1 MMRATAED
9 ADAAEL
15 VGINSRAVYARA
27 TALAVAIATLGGLF
41 LAIRSVFDPVS
52 GPTQLI
58 FAFEAVVIGGM
69 GSLWGTLLGGLALG
83 VAQTVGAQINPE
95 YRSPGRT
102 SAVPGGAGRSVQRRP
117 LEPEADAMKVQRWT
131 RTSKLFTGG
140 TVVLAA
146 LLATVPLLF
155 DPDVVQKLTN
165 LLILVLLAAMWNA
178 LAGYGGLL
186 SVGQQ
191 AFIGIGAYGT
201 VFFAGLGISP
211 YPAMLLATLLAGA
224 ISVPIS
230 FFALRLRAAQFAIG
244 MWVTAEVISIFVRL
258 DQNLGAGTGI
268 SLIQMNQ
275 YEPNFR
281 QAYTFWLALA
291 FTVIFLAA
299 VFFLLRSPL
308 GASLQAIRD
317 DEDAARSLGVRV
329 ASRKRL
335 LFVLAGF
342 GCGAAG
348 VLVVA
353 NTLFIEPG
361 SIFSVQW
368 SAYMIFMV
376 LVGGLGTFEGPI
388 LGAILLFAIQTTF
401 TQGGPWYLV
410 GLGAT
415 AALFALALPRGLW
428 GTIEERLGLAPVAC
442 RLSRGRDQ
450 G

>member
-1 MMRATAED
+1 
-9 ADAAEL
+9 
-15 VGINSRAVYARA
+15 
-27 TALAVAIATLGGLF
+27 
-41 LAIRSVFDPVS
+41 
-52 GPTQLI
+52 
-58 FAFEAVVIGGM
+58 
-69 GSLWGTLLGGLALG
+69 
-83 VAQTVGAQINPE
+83 
-95 YRSPGRT
+95 
-102 SAVPGGAGRSVQRRP
+102 
-117 LEPEADAMKVQRWT
+117 MKVQRWT
-131 RTSKLFTGG
+131 RTSKVFTGA
-140 TVVLAA
+140 TLVVALLLAA
-146 LLATVPLLF
+146 VPLVTS
-155 DPDVVQKLTN
+155 PDIVQKLTT
-165 LLILVLLAAMWNA
+165 LLILILLAVMWNA

-191 AFIGIGAYGT
+191 AFIGIGAYATIYFADQGVPPYIAMVAAT
-201 VFFAGLGISP
+201 V
-211 YPAMLLATLLAGA
+211 LAGM

-230 FFALRLRAAQFAIG
+230 LFALRLRAAQFAIG
-244 MWVTAEVISIFVRL
+244 MWVTAEAASIIVRQ

-268 SLIQMNQ
+268 ALSQLYHID
-275 YEPNFR
+275 PNFR

-291 FTVIFLAA
+291 LTVIFIGML
-299 VFFLLRSPL
+299 FFLLRSPV

-317 DEDAARSLGVRV
+317 DEDAARSLGVDV
-329 ASRKRL
+329 TARKRL

-388 LGAILLFAIQTTF
+388 VGAILLFAIQTTF

-415 AALFALALPRGLW
+415 ATLFALAMPRGLW
-428 GTIEERLGLAPVAC
+428 GLAEERLGLRLLPVGYRVVAAPSAKAEPD
-442 RLSRGRDQ
+442 GAQ
-450 G
+450 T

>member
-1 MMRATAED
+1 
-9 ADAAEL
+9 
-15 VGINSRAVYARA
+15 VV
-27 TALAVAIATLGGLF
+27 ALGL
-41 LAIRSVFDPVS
+41 ASVP
-52 GPTQLI
+52 LI
-58 FAFEAVVIGGM
+58 FE
-69 GSLWGTLLGGLALG
+69 
-83 VAQTVGAQINPE
+83 
-95 YRSPGRT
+95 
-102 SAVPGGAGRSVQRRP
+102 
-117 LEPEADAMKVQRWT
+117 
-131 RTSKLFTGG
+131 
-140 TVVLAA
+140 
-146 LLATVPLLF
+146 
-155 DPDVVQKLTN
+155 PDVVQKLTN
-165 LLILVLLAAMWNA
+165 LLILVILAAMWNA
-178 LAGYGGLL
+178 LAGYGGLV

-201 VFFAGLGISP
+201 VFFAGMGVSP
-211 YPAMLLATLLAGA
+211 YMAMLLAVALAGA
-224 ISVPIS
+224 ISIPIS
-230 FFALRLRAAQFAIG
+230 LFALRLRAAQFAIG
-244 MWVTAEVISIFVRL
+244 MWVIAEVMSILVRL
-258 DQNLGAGTGI
+258 DKNLGAGTGI

-275 YEPNFR
+275 YTPNFR
-281 QAYTFWLALA
+281 QAYTFWMALGFA
-291 FTVIFLAA
+291 VLFLAA
-299 VFFLLRSPL
+299 LFFLLRSPL

-361 SIFSVQW
+361 SVFSVQW

-415 AALFALALPRGLW
+415 AALFALVLPRGLW
-428 GTIEERLGLAPVAC
+428 GAIEDRLGLRLLPVGYQVVSSDIKAEA
-442 RLSRGRDQ
+442 RT
-450 G
+450 

>member
-1 MMRATAED
+1 
-9 ADAAEL
+9 
-15 VGINSRAVYARA
+15 
-27 TALAVAIATLGGLF
+27 
-41 LAIRSVFDPVS
+41 
-52 GPTQLI
+52 
-58 FAFEAVVIGGM
+58 
-69 GSLWGTLLGGLALG
+69 
-83 VAQTVGAQINPE
+83 
-95 YRSPGRT
+95 
-102 SAVPGGAGRSVQRRP
+102 
-117 LEPEADAMKVQRWT
+117 MKVQRWS

-140 TVVLAA
+140 TTVVAIALAS
-146 LLATVPLLF
+146 VPLIF

-165 LLILVLLAAMWNA
+165 LLILVILAAMWNA
-178 LAGYGGLL
+178 LAGYGGLV

-201 VFFAGLGISP
+201 VFFAGFGVSP
-211 YPAMLLATLLAGA
+211 YVAMLLAMALAGA
-224 ISVPIS
+224 VSVPIS
-230 FFALRLRAAQFAIG
+230 LFALRLRAAQFAIG
-244 MWVTAEVISIFVRL
+244 MWVIAEVISILVRL
-258 DQNLGAGTGI
+258 DKNLGAGTGI

-275 YEPNFR
+275 FAPNFR
-281 QAYTFWLALA
+281 QAYTFWMALGFA
-291 FTVIFLAA
+291 VLFLAA
-299 VFFLLRSPL
+299 LFFLLRSPL

-329 ASRKRL
+329 ASRRRL

-361 SIFSVQW
+361 SVFSVQW

-415 AALFALALPRGLW
+415 AVLFALVLPRGLW
-428 GTIEERLGLAPVAC
+428 GAIEERLGLRLMPVGYQVVLPKTKTEKNAQA
-442 RLSRGRDQ
+442 SV
-450 G
+450 

>member
-1 MMRATAED
+1 MR
-9 ADAAEL
+9 
-15 VGINSRAVYARA
+15 
-27 TALAVAIATLGGLF
+27 VA
-41 LAIRSVFDPVS
+41 
-52 GPTQLI
+52 
-58 FAFEAVVIGGM
+58 
-69 GSLWGTLLGGLALG
+69 
-83 VAQTVGAQINPE
+83 
-95 YRSPGRT
+95 
-102 SAVPGGAGRSVQRRP
+102 
-117 LEPEADAMKVQRWT
+117 RWT
-131 RTSKLFTGG
+131 RTSALFTAG
-140 TVVLAA
+140 TGVVAV
-146 LLATVPLLF
+146 LLASVPLIF
-155 DPDVVQKLTN
+155 DPDVVQKLTT

-201 VFFAGLGISP
+201 VFLADQGITP
-211 YPAMLLATLLAGA
+211 YLAMLLATVVAGVVA
-224 ISVPIS
+224 LPIS
-230 FFALRLRAAQFAIG
+230 LFALRLRAAQFAIG
-244 MWVTAEVISIFVRL
+244 MWVIAEVFSLLVRL

-268 SLIQMNQ
+268 SLIQLNQ
-275 YEPNFR
+275 YDPNFR

-291 FTVIFLAA
+291 FTIVFMAA
-299 VFFLLRSPL
+299 LFFLLRSPL

-329 ASRKRL
+329 AARKRL

-348 VLVVA
+348 VLIAA
-353 NTLFIEPG
+353 NTLFIEPT

-415 AALFALALPRGLW
+415 AALFALVLPRGLW
-428 GTIEERLGLAPVAC
+428 GTIEERLGLRLLPVGYRVVEGKNEKRAA
-442 RLSRGRDQ
+442 
-450 G
+450 

>member
-1 MMRATAED
+1 
-9 ADAAEL
+9 
-15 VGINSRAVYARA
+15 
-27 TALAVAIATLGGLF
+27 
-41 LAIRSVFDPVS
+41 
-52 GPTQLI
+52 
-58 FAFEAVVIGGM
+58 
-69 GSLWGTLLGGLALG
+69 
-83 VAQTVGAQINPE
+83 
-95 YRSPGRT
+95 
-102 SAVPGGAGRSVQRRP
+102 
-117 LEPEADAMKVQRWT
+117 MKIQRWT
-131 RTSKLFTGG
+131 RASKLFTGATG
-140 TVVLAA
+140 VVAIALAS
-146 LLATVPLLF
+146 VPLIF
-155 DPDVVQKLTN
+155 EADVVQKLTS
-165 LLILVLLAAMWNA
+165 LLILVILAAMWNA

-201 VFFAGLGISP
+201 VFFAGLGVSP
-211 YPAMLLATLLAGA
+211 YAAMLLAMVLAGA
-224 ISVPIS
+224 VSVPIS
-230 FFALRLRAAQFAIG
+230 LVALRLRAAQFAIG
-244 MWVTAEVISIFVRL
+244 MWVIAEVASILVRL
-258 DQNLGAGTGI
+258 DKNLGAGTGI

-275 YEPNFR
+275 YAPNFR
-281 QAYTFWLALA
+281 QAYTFWMALA
-291 FTVIFLAA
+291 FAVVFLAA
-299 VFFLLRSPL
+299 LFFLLRSPL

-353 NTLFIEPG
+353 NSLFIEPG
-361 SIFSVQW
+361 SVFSVQW

-415 AALFALALPRGLW
+415 AALFALVLPRGLW
-428 GTIEERLGLAPVAC
+428 VAIEERLGLRLMPVGYRVVTPKPEA
-442 RLSRGRDQ
+442 SA
-450 G
+450 